1 MYAILETIPLETFT
15 SLLRRRKDTIFF
27 PLSRWNN
34 KQQKPTPKF
43 HWKHNNIPSFNSTKK
58 KSTSITF
65 KRCDF
70 FFFFLRRIWKQQ
82 KLMPVITENTKT
94 CADSNRWT
102 QFKAS
107 TKRKSNTDPT
117 KNNLFTLKNITILQ
131 KQTSKSHQ
139 TSKKK
144 KTNKQNTKSRYIGQ
158 CTWEPKT
165 DATRAQFHQK
175 KRSETTFGRLR
186 STLPRIDGE
195 IEEHG
200 MGRKNQIVGEDD
212 VRRGRGEV
220 HSFRFILF

>member
-1 MYAILETIPLETFT
+1 
-15 SLLRRRKDTIFF
+15 
-27 PLSRWNN
+27 
-34 KQQKPTPKF
+34 
-43 HWKHNNIPSFNSTKK
+43 
-58 KSTSITF
+58 
-65 KRCDF
+65 
-70 FFFFLRRIWKQQ
+70 
-82 KLMPVITENTKT
+82 MPVITENTKT
-94 CADSNRWT
+94 CANSNRWT

-117 KNNLFTLKNITILQ
+117 KNNLFHIKKYNNFTKTNIQI
-131 KQTSKSHQ
+131 TSDI
-139 TSKKK
+139 KKK